1 MMRVSAGIVRYPDG
15 RILICRRGEG
25 RKNAHLWEFPG
36 GKLESGETPEHALE
50 RELNEELGIET
61 RAGRVIDCIAD
72 WQGANGQGILLMFYE
87 CEIISGEPRSIDNGG
102 VRIVPERELMNI
114 PLARNDRIFA
124 QRHFEGKA

>member
-1 MMRVSAGIVRYPDG
+1 MIAVVAGVIRRADG
-15 RILICRRGEG
+15 IIITRRIRGG
-25 RKNAHLWEFPG
+25 DVGMWEFPG

-72 WQGANGQGILLMFYE
+72 WQGANGQGILLTFYE

-102 VRIVPERELMNI
+102 VRIVPERELMNM

-124 QRHFEGKA
+124 QRHFVGKA